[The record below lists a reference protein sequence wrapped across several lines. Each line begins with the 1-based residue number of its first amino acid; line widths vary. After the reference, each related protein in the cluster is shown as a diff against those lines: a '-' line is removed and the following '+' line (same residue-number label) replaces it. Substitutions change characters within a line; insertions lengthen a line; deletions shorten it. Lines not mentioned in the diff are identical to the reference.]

1 MNKRFLV
8 PVVLSALLV
17 VTTVSSAVAGSGVA
31 FRDKAHDTS
40 NRDLVI
46 EPGTDPSS
54 VQLHF
59 AGAQRVRYSGTG
71 ELEIVNKDGHAWRYH
86 PEVYQIVNGK
96 RRLITVGF
104 SFVGRDRVTL
114 QLTRYDAAEPLI
126 VSPVSGPAKGM

>member
-8 PVVLSALLV
+8 PVVLSAILSV
-17 VTTVSSAVAGSGVA
+17 ATVSSAFAGSGVA
-31 FRDKAHDTS
+31 FRDTAHGAP

-46 EPGTDPSS
+46 QPGTDPSS

-59 AGAQRVRYSGTG
+59 AGAQRVTYSGTG
-71 ELEIVNKDGHAWRYH
+71 MLEIVNADGHAWRYR

-96 RRLITVGF
+96 RKLITVGF

-114 QLTRYDAAEPLI
+114 RLTRYDQSEPLI

>member
-17 VTTVSSAVAGSGVA
+17 VTTVSSAAAGSGA
-31 FRDKAHDTS
+31 TSRGKAPSTPD
-40 NRDLVI
+40 RAYVI

-59 AGAQRVRYSGTG
+59 AGAQSVRYSGAG
-71 ELEIVNKDGHAWRYH
+71 ELEIVNTDGHAWRYH

-96 RRLITVGF
+96 RKLLSVGF
-104 SFVGRDRVTL
+104 SFLGRDRVAL
-114 QLTRYDAAEPLI
+114 HLNKYDPSVPL
-126 VSPVSGPAKGM
+126 VVTPVSGTAPVM